1 MAGMSRQPSDDLVE
15 LIQRA
20 LSSEGSS
27 QAAYNEAR
35 DELVRRTQGLLF
47 RYLVSKTRT
56 FRRVPG
62 DDDIKDIIQEAYF
75 DAFRSLRTY
84 KAELATFQSWLCSIA
99 LRQGFKWL
107 KKADRHGGAYS
118 LDEEAADGE
127 APYPEPASPGH
138 LLIEQ
143 KMILKDL
150 LKHMADAISQLTNQD
165 YRLVVGLLATGWY
178 TMGEVQEILGW
189 NINTL
194 KSAYRRGFA
203 EVKARI
209 SMKAGATYAM
219 MAEGLITTHKKHTL
233 AKGMSCMDVD
243 TLTKIKD
250 PYTRELL
257 RRRLLE
263 GHTEAQVATALK
275 LSVEDARK
283 RLYDGITELVQLVR
297 LDA

>member
-1 MAGMSRQPSDDLVE
+1 MSREASDDLPE
-15 LIQRA
+15 LVQRA
-20 LSSEGSS
+20 LASEGSD
-27 QAAYNEAR
+27 AASNAAR
-35 DELVRRTQGLLF
+35 EELVRRTQQLLF

-62 DDDIKDIIQEAYF
+62 DDDIHDIIQEAYF
-75 DAFRSLRTY
+75 DAFRSLRTF
-84 KAELATFQSWLCSIA
+84 KPELATFQSWLCSIA

-107 KKADRHGGAYS
+107 KKAQRHGGAYS
-118 LDEEAADGE
+118 LDETPEEGE

-143 KMILKDL
+143 RLILKDL
-150 LKHMADAISQLTNQD
+150 LKHMAEAVEQLTNQD
-165 YRLVVGLLATGWY
+165 YRLVVGLLCTGWY

-209 SMKAGATYAM
+209 SMRAGATYAA

-243 TLTKIKD
+243 VVGKVSD
-250 PYTRELL
+250 PVTRELL
-257 RRRLLE
+257 KKRLLE
-263 GHTEAQVATALK
+263 GQTEASAAAALK
-275 LSVEDARK
+275 IKAEDARK
-283 RLYDGITELVQLVR
+283 RLYDGVTELVRLVR
-297 LDA
+297 QDA

>member
-1 MAGMSRQPSDDLVE
+1 MGRDEQGELLE

-20 LSSEGSS
+20 
-27 QAAYNEAR
+27 QAADDSPSCKEAR
-35 DELVRRTQGLLF
+35 EELVRRTQGLLF

-56 FRRVPG
+56 FRRVPQ
-62 DDDIKDIIQEAYF
+62 DDDIHDIVQEAYF
-75 DAFRSLRTY
+75 DTFRSLRTF
-84 KAELATFQSWLCSIA
+84 KPELATFQSWLCSIA

-107 KKADRHGGAYS
+107 KKQDRHGGAYS
-118 LDEEAADGE
+118 LDEQPEEGE

-150 LKHMADAISQLTNQD
+150 LKHMALAIEQLNNAD

-178 TMGEVQEILGW
+178 TMGEVQDILGW

-219 MAEGLITTHKKHTL
+219 MAEGLIVTHKKSTL

-243 TLTKIKD
+243 VIGKIAD
-250 PYTRELL
+250 PITRELM

-263 GHTEAQVATALK
+263 GHTEKQVAQALK
-275 LSVEDARK
+275 IEEKDARK
-283 RLYDGITELVQLVR
+283 RLFEGVTELVRLVGR
-297 LDA
+297 DL

>member
-1 MAGMSRQPSDDLVE
+1 MAPMSRESQDDLLE

-20 LSSEGSS
+20 LQQEGST
-27 QAAYNEAR
+27 AAYNEAR

-75 DAFRSLRTY
+75 DAFRSLRTF
-84 KAELATFQSWLCSIA
+84 KSELATFQSWLCSIA

-118 LDEEAADGE
+118 LDEQPEEGE

-150 LKHMADAISQLTNQD
+150 LRHMAEAIEQLTNQD

-178 TMGEVQEILGW
+178 TMGEVQELLGW

-194 KSAYRRGFA
+194 KSAFRRGFA

-219 MAEGLITTHKKHTL
+219 MAEGLIATHKKSTL

-243 TLTKIKD
+243 TIGKIAD
-250 PYTRELL
+250 PVTRELV
-257 RRRLLE
+257 RKRLLE
-263 GHTEAQVATALK
+263 GLSEEKAAAALRIK
-275 LSVEDARK
+275 AEDARR
-283 RLYDGITELVQLVR
+283 RLYDGVTELVSLVR
-297 LDA
+297 QDI

>member
-1 MAGMSRQPSDDLVE
+1 MSRESSDDLPE

-20 LSSEGSS
+20 LQTEGST
-27 QAAYNEAR
+27 AGYDEAR

-107 KKADRHGGAYS
+107 KKAIRHGGAYS
-118 LDEEAADGE
+118 LDDQPEEGE

-143 KMILKDL
+143 RLILKDL
-150 LKHMADAISQLTNQD
+150 LKHMAEAISQLTNQD

-178 TMGEVQEILGW
+178 TMGEVHEILGW

-209 SMKAGATYAM
+209 SMRAGATYAM

-243 TLTKIKD
+243 TLGRIAD
-250 PYTRELL
+250 PATRELL
-257 RRRLLE
+257 RKRLLE
-263 GHTEAQVATALK
+263 GQSEAHVAQALRINP
-275 LSVEDARK
+275 EDARR
-283 RLYDGITELVQLVR
+283 RLYDGVTELIKLVHQ
-297 LDA
+297 DA

>member
-1 MAGMSRQPSDDLVE
+1 MTREASDDLPE
-15 LIQRA
+15 LVQRA
-20 LSSEGSS
+20 LQAEGST
-27 QAAYNEAR
+27 AAYESAR

-62 DDDIKDIIQEAYF
+62 DDDIHDIVQEAYF
-75 DAFRSLRTY
+75 DAFRSLRTF
-84 KAELATFQSWLCSIA
+84 KPELATFQSWLCSIA

-107 KKADRHGGAYS
+107 KKAQKHSGAYS
-118 LDEEAADGE
+118 LDEQPEEGE

-143 KMILKDL
+143 RLILKDL
-150 LKHMADAISQLTNQD
+150 LKHMAEAVEQLTNQD
-165 YRLVVGLLATGWY
+165 YRLVVGLLCTGWY

-209 SMKAGATYAM
+209 SMRAGATYAA

-243 TLTKIKD
+243 VVGKIAD
-250 PYTRELL
+250 PVTRELMKK
-257 RRRLLE
+257 RLLE
-263 GHTEAQVATALK
+263 GQTEAQTATALRIK
-275 LSVEDARK
+275 PEDARR
-283 RLYDGITELVQLVR
+283 RLYEGVTELVKLVR
-297 LDA
+297 QDA

>member
-1 MAGMSRQPSDDLVE
+1 MSRESSDDLLE

-20 LSSEGSS
+20 LQTEGGPS
-27 QAAYNEAR
+27 YDDAR
-35 DELVRRTQGLLF
+35 NELVRRTQGLLF

-62 DDDIKDIIQEAYF
+62 DDDIHDIIQEAYF

-118 LDEEAADGE
+118 LDEQPEEGE

-150 LKHMADAISQLTNQD
+150 LKHMAEAIEQLTNAD

-209 SMKAGATYAM
+209 SMRAGATYAA

-243 TLTKIKD
+243 TIGKIAD

-257 RRRLLE
+257 KKRLLE
-263 GHTEAQVATALK
+263 GRSEADTAAMLRLK
-275 LSVEDARK
+275 PEDARK
-283 RLYDGITELVQLVR
+283 RLYDGITELVRLVR
-297 LDA
+297 QDV

>member
-1 MAGMSRQPSDDLVE
+1 MGRQEQGELLD

-20 LSSEGSS
+20 QVNDDSPSCK
-27 QAAYNEAR
+27 EAR
-35 DELVRRTQGLLF
+35 EELVRRTQGLLF

-56 FRRVPG
+56 FRRVPQ
-62 DDDIKDIIQEAYF
+62 DDDIHDIIQEAYF
-75 DAFRSLRTY
+75 DTFRSLRTF
-84 KAELATFQSWLCSIA
+84 KPELATFQSWLCSIA

-107 KKADRHGGAYS
+107 KKQDRHGGAYS
-118 LDEEAADGE
+118 LDEQPEEGE

-138 LLIEQ
+138 VLIEQ

-150 LKHMADAISQLTNQD
+150 LRHMALAVEQLNNAD
-165 YRLVVGLLATGWY
+165 YRLVVGLLVTGWY

-219 MAEGLITTHKKHTL
+219 MAEGLIVTHKKSTL

-243 TLTKIKD
+243 VIGKIAD
-250 PYTRELL
+250 PVTRELM

-263 GHTEAQVATALK
+263 GHSEKQVAQALGIEEK
-275 LSVEDARK
+275 DARK
-283 RLYDGITELVQLVR
+283 RLFEGVTELVRLVGR
-297 LDA
+297 DL